1 MRMKRMIAV
10 LYLMVCTVMFCGCE
24 QLPEQISPETI
35 LQQVETLASRIDVEA
50 MVTEVIESI
59 DWEELK
65 GYAQQGYDA
74 LTDRYPALKAENVKA
89 FLKDNGLSLLNQLV
103 DGTDAETQDNAQKLG
118 EIIKILNPELAEE
131 VDQVIG

>member
-1 MRMKRMIAV
+1 MKRMIAV

-50 MVTEVIESI
+50 MVTDIIESI

-74 LTDRYPALKAENVKA
+74 LTDRYPALKAENVKT
-89 FLKDNGLSLLNQLV
+89 FLKENGLSLLNRLV

-118 EIIKILNPELAEE
+118 EIIKILNPELTEE

>member
-1 MRMKRMIAV
+1 MKRMIAV
-10 LYLMVCTVMFCGCE
+10 LWLMMCTVMFCGCE

-118 EIIKILNPELAEE
+118 EIIKILNPELTEE

>member
-1 MRMKRMIAV
+1 MKRMIAV

-65 GYAQQGYDA
+65 SYAQKGYDA
-74 LTDRYPALKAENVKA
+74 LTERYPALKAENVKA

-103 DGTDAETQDNAQKLG
+103 EGTDPEIRDNAQKLG
-118 EIIKILNPELAEE
+118 EIIKILNPELTEE

>member
-1 MRMKRMIAV
+1 MKRMIAV

-74 LTDRYPALKAENVKA
+74 LTDRYPALKAENVKT
-89 FLKDNGLSLLNQLV
+89 FLKENGLSLLNRLV

>member
-1 MRMKRMIAV
+1 MKKIIV
-10 LYLMVCTVMFCGCE
+10 LLCLLLSITVFGGCE
-24 QLPEQISPETI
+24 AVMSPVETI
-35 LQQVETLASRIDVEA
+35 ASQVDLEA
-50 MVTEVIESI
+50 VVTGVVESI

-65 GYAQQGYDA
+65 SYAQKGYDA
-74 LTDRYPALKAENVKA
+74 LTERYPALKAENVKA

-103 DGTDAETQDNAQKLG
+103 EGTDPEIRDNAQKLG

>member
-1 MRMKRMIAV
+1 MKRMIAV

-24 QLPEQISPETI
+24 QLPEQINTDTI
-35 LQQVETLASRIDVEA
+35 LQQVETIASRIDVEA

-74 LTDRYPALKAENVKA
+74 LTDRYPALKAENVKT
-89 FLKDNGLSLLNQLV
+89 FLKENGLSLLNRLV

-131 VDQVIG
+131 VQAVIG